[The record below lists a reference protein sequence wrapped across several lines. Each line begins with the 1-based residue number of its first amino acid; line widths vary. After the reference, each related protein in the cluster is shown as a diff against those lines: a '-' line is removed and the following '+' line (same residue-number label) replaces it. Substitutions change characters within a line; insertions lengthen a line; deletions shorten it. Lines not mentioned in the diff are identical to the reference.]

1 MASNINATQIDETY
15 PVAGIDNDT
24 QGFRDNFNYIK
35 AGLTTAAS
43 EITAL
48 QANTAGLSLTDL
60 TDQFSQS
67 LGSDFGGKLIS
78 NAVTKDNTSSLISG
92 GLTVA
97 TALNIVYANG
107 DYQVYTA
114 DRNIEV
120 DFVNGFSSPAQTNG
134 MVKMHLEIIGAVGA
148 PFNINFFT
156 NGSYALKFDVNYPGT
171 VSVGANQHAI
181 FEIIHRHRSD
191 PVGTLEKTVFVNLVG
206 IFEA

>member
-15 PVAGIDNDT
+15 PIAGQDNDT

-35 AGLTTAAS
+35 VGLTTAAS

-48 QANTAGLSLTDL
+48 QANTAGLNLTNL
-60 TDQFSQS
+60 TDQFDQS

-107 DYQVYTA
+107 DYQVYSA
-114 DRNIEV
+114 DRNIAV
-120 DFVNGFSSPAQTNG
+120 DFINGFSSPSQSNG
-134 MVKMHLEIIGAVGA
+134 MAKMYLEIRGTETG
-148 PFNINFFT
+148 PFNISFFT
-156 NGSYALKFDVNYPGT
+156 NGSYSLKYETGFSGT
-171 VSVGANQHAI
+171 VSVANNQHAI

-191 PVGTLEKTVFVNLVG
+191 AVGFLEKTIFVKLVG
-206 IFEA
+206 IFE